1 MEKKKVKKSFTN
13 LFYYWLPVFV
23 WAAFIFFL
31 SSRPGLK
38 IATGTLDF
46 LTRKPAHI
54 LEFFIL
60 SLLLVRASTLGLF
73 KRPGTFFVLGLSFL
87 LSLFYAGLDEVHQTF
102 VPLREGKISDIL
114 FDSVGS
120 FFAILAGWKLFQ
132 NRQNKPKK

>member
-1 MEKKKVKKSFTN
+1 VKTLIKN
-13 LFYYWLPVFV
+13 LFYYWLPVLV
-23 WAAFIFFL
+23 WATFIFFL

-54 LEFFIL
+54 LEYFIL
-60 SLLLVRASTLGLF
+60 TLLIIRASTFGLF
-73 KRPGTFFVLGLSFL
+73 KKSDTSFVLGFSFL

-120 FFAILAGWKLFQ
+120 LFAIFLGWKLFLT
-132 NRQNKPKK
+132 RQNKPKK